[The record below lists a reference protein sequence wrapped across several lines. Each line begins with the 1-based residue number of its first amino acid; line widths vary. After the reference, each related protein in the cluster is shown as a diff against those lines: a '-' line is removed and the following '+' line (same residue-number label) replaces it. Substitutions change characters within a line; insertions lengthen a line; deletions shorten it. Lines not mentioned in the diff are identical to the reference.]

1 MDNSNCTVIDAN
13 RSVVDENS
21 ELYDRVSDALANNPY
36 LANRRAV
43 DVTAQHGRVVLQ
55 GSVNSFYQ
63 KQMAQELVRRVDGVR
78 EIRNE
83 LEVHWS

>member
-1 MDNSNCTVIDAN
+1 MAVSNCSLVDEKI
-13 RSVVDENS
+13 DENS

-36 LANRRAV
+36 LATRRGV
-43 DVTAQHGRVVLQ
+43 DITTQHGRVVLQ
-55 GSVNSFYQ
+55 GSVSSFYQ

-78 EIRNE
+78 EIHNE